1 MKACWSSCPEYMIWP
16 EEYGNNVKALK
27 PIDINDKNYL
37 SDINYIFDY
46 EDSSEL
52 EDVDII
58 FMEESH
64 FTDGLMKENYDY
76 KIFEIIKEK
85 YKDFKVVVK
94 LHPRTID
101 NRFASKFTVIKKSKY
116 PWELILLNR
125 LNRNAKPLIQI
136 SIACGTMMSDK
147 FMFNINGPKVIL
159 SPLFYDKVIPN
170 NGVRRVSEKLTN
182 QFKMVKEAYANPKD
196 FLIAESMDEVFEMLD
211 RYLGK

>member
-1 MKACWSSCPEYMIWP
+1 MIWP